1 MILVK
6 YDACNKENC
15 LRITLH
21 HSYFSLFL
29 SVGNLLSVVE
39 VIHRFTFEAIGNAT
53 FSVDSF
59 FFLRY
64 VVDSYLIWGYGVIVV
79 CISFWGGHWQ
89 CTRVMKILHKAALCN
104 FLFIC
109 NFWIHIIASLR
120 DLWFVVA
127 QSLWR
132 GRFPNVVRG
141 HSSYGWRVFLIIGNL
156 RWCNAE
162 GCFSYF
168 KYLHLVYYIENNTRA
183 HVDME
188 FLFQCSTR

>member
-141 HSSYGWRVFLIIGNL
+141 HSSYGWRVLLIIGNL
-156 RWCNAE
+156 RNCVTQRDV
-162 GCFSYF
+162 
-168 KYLHLVYYIENNTRA
+168 LVI
-183 HVDME
+183 
-188 FLFQCSTR
+188 LSTYTSCIT

>member
-1 MILVK
+1 MTPAIK
-6 YDACNKENC
+6 
-15 LRITLH
+15 RIV
-21 HSYFSLFL
+21 YEVPYIIRISLFFL

-64 VVDSYLIWGYGVIVV
+64 VVDSYLIWGYGVIFV
-79 CISFWGGHWQ
+79 CISFWGGPWQ
-89 CTRVMKILHKAALCN
+89 CTRVMKILHKAAICN

-141 HSSYGWRVFLIIGNL
+141 HSSYGWRVLLIIGNL